1 MMRTLL
7 LEFPKI
13 THDDNTLS
21 LCIHPDMIQ
30 HNNERVNR
38 TTWNEETRDLCA
50 RLYAQTTLLGKHLT
64 GHQLL
69 ALVEGKYVIAIDSE
83 TSTRNHIVT
92 LTPRER
98 GEA

>member
-1 MMRTLL
+1 MRTLL
-7 LEFPKI
+7 LEFPKP

-30 HNNERVNR
+30 YNNERVKISNYG
-38 TTWNEETRDLCA
+38 ETRDLCA
-50 RLYAQTTLLGKHLT
+50 RLYAQTALLGEHLT

-83 TSTRNHIVT
+83 SSPTNHIVT

-98 GEA
+98 DDA